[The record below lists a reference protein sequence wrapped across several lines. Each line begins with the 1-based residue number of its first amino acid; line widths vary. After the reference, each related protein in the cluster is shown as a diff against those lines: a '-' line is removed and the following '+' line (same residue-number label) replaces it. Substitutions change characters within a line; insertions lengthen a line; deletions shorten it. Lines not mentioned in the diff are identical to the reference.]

1 MSKLLKYWKWVN
13 KHAVQKISMN
23 SDLVLTE
30 TISFKDNKIVITAEK
45 TAKDCPRK
53 VTSHITYDNDFILML
68 ANIIKEKETHLTRLH
83 GWLTSD
89 CRYIPIHN
97 SHVDTIYDEELKQK
111 EKDIKSLYRK
121 KLSWEKIYDGLI
133 FKKNWI
139 KLNAECYGICY
150 SENLI
155 TKEQI
160 EWLCKHRNI
169 MTRQQKEC
177 LKEINDLKGK

>member
-1 MSKLLKYWKWVN
+1 MAKY
-13 KHAVQKISMN
+13 QLI
-23 SDLVLTE
+23 
-30 TISFKDNKIVITAEK
+30 
-45 TAKDCPRK
+45 
-53 VTSHITYDNDFILML
+53 
-68 ANIIKEKETHLTRLH
+68 RLH

-89 CRYIPIHN
+89 CRYIPIYQ
-97 SHVDTIYDEELKQK
+97 SHVETIYDNELNHK
-111 EKDIKSLYRK
+111 EKDIKSLYRE
-121 KLSWEKIYDGLI
+121 KLSWEEIYDGLI
-133 FKKNWI
+133 FKKDWI

-150 SENLI
+150 SKILI